1 MSNLSGAGRFYIHL
15 TEDTMSTVDVSS
27 NLLNAYKRINDG
39 HITIEGLSSQ
49 TANINVS
56 LFNILGSKVLSTS
69 FDNSLNERI
78 ISTQGISYGIYVIEL
93 EFSGYRVAKKIL
105 IK

>member
-1 MSNLSGAGRFYIHL
+1 MSSETMSNEVGSR
-15 TEDTMSTVDVSS
+15 

-39 HITIEGLSSQ
+39 YITIEGLSSQ

-93 EFSGYRVAKKIL
+93 ESSGNRVTKKIL
-105 IK
+105 IN